1 MEKQAWARA
10 GHPQL
15 ERCACQ
21 GGQDGREAK
30 FVVHR
35 EGGDLREAG
44 ESWKGRL
51 FSIKG
56 RIRVERSGASEDT
69 GQGRVKIPG
78 RRAGVWF

>member
-1 MEKQAWARA
+1 MPGKVSVA
-10 GHPQL
+10 
-15 ERCACQ
+15 
-21 GGQDGREAK
+21 GGQEGREAEL
-30 FVVHR
+30 VVHR
-35 EGGDLREAG
+35 EDEDLQEAG

-56 RIRVERSGASEDT
+56 RIRVERFGASEDA

>member
-21 GGQDGREAK
+21 GGQEGREAK

-35 EGGDLREAG
+35 EGGDLRRQE
-44 ESWKGRL
+44 
-51 FSIKG
+51 
-56 RIRVERSGASEDT
+56 
-69 GQGRVKIPG
+69 
-78 RRAGVWF
+78 RAGKEDFSPSREGLE